1 MDQVL
6 QLEKKL
12 RYYSIS
18 RPLFFFFFFFFFK
31 SRSHYSLI
39 YIVALKEKSA
49 GLSSNDGAILKV
61 RTKAKKLLVG
71 QKVRPYSSKKV
82 RILTC
87 PELRQNHL
95 VS

>member
-12 RYYSIS
+12 SYYSIS
-18 RPLFFFFFFFFFK
+18 RPLSKKKKKKNNPGLITHLF
-31 SRSHYSLI
+31 I
-39 YIVALKEKSA
+39 YIVGPKEKSA
-49 GLSSNDGAILKV
+49 SLPLNAGAIPMV

-71 QKVRPYSSKKV
+71 QKVKPYSSKKV
-82 RILTC
+82 RILTY
-87 PELRQNHL
+87 PELRQNQL